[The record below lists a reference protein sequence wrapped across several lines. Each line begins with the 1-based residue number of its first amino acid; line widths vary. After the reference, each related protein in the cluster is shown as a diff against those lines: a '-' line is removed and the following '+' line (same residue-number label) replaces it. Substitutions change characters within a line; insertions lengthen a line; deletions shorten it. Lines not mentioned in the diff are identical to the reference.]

1 MKSDDSLLA
10 SGAGDSTLILWK
22 DVTKEEREA
31 VAAEKEKRVLEEQQL
46 ANLMQQGLLLD
57 ALALAV
63 RLDQPFRCLNILK
76 GKVSLDVVR
85 FSEIDFYYFLSLR
98 FDGSG
103 RVRQTRLREND
114 CQFIH

>member
-1 MKSDDSLLA
+1 MLTRIESGLWLVRKIIRPDHFYKTKVYYLCINSTVKSDDSILA
-10 SGAGDSTLILWK
+10 SGAGDSALILWK

-31 VAAEKEKRVLEEQQL
+31 AAAEKEKRILEEQQL

-76 GKVSLDVVR
+76 G
-85 FSEIDFYYFLSLR
+85 LS
-98 FDGSG
+98 F
-103 RVRQTRLREND
+103 
-114 CQFIH
+114 